1 MPEAWVLLVVTVAVS
16 AVAGLYL
23 LTRSPRPITYANPQ
37 EERLTRKVAQAVG
50 CSLEHALP
58 AVRREVEMAPNQS
71 DETLLKRAVYHYRQD
86 LPETVCRV
94 YRDPQPG

>member
-1 MPEAWVLLVVTVAVS
+1 MPEAWVVLVVTVAVS

-23 LTRSPRPITYANPQ
+23 LTRSPRPIAYANPR
-37 EERLTRKVAQAVG
+37 EERLTHKLAQAVG
-50 CSLEHALP
+50 CSLEQALP
-58 AVRREVEMAPNQS
+58 TVRREVEMAPNQS

-86 LPETVCRV
+86 LPETACRV